1 MRAWAI
7 ANRDPIGE
15 APRFLR
21 RLDEQSFH
29 GVLTQGAFG
38 HDRKGFASRRALGL
52 THAGELA
59 RSLIRQEISAL
70 ERPGVSTPLIDWPAQ
85 KLSKAHTRLPA
96 IRH

>member
-1 MRAWAI
+1 MAKR
-7 ANRDPIGE
+7 RDFCEGLTSGLFHE
-15 APRFLR
+15 A
-21 RLDEQSFH
+21 
-29 GVLTQGAFG
+29 LTKGAFG
-38 HDRKGFASRRALGL
+38 HDRKAFASRRALGL